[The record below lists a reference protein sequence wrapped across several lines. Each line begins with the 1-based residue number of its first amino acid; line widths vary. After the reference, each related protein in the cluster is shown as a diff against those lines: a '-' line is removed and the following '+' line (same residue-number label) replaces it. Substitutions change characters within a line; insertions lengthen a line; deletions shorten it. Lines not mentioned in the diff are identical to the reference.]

1 MTALT
6 PNTSVERLLC
16 HNNATHARK
25 KKTDRGL
32 DDMHHKIKIVRHT
45 GRRLFQIKINNA
57 TEKQN
62 KKTHTYYLTKYKPKR
77 KISINKTAAT
87 NN

>member
-1 MTALT
+1 MTAFT
-6 PNTSVERLLC
+6 PNTSVERRRC

-25 KKTDRGL
+25 KKQRGL
-32 DDMHHKIKIVRHT
+32 DMHHKIKIVRHT

-77 KISINKTAAT
+77 KISINKAAAT

>member
-1 MTALT
+1 
-6 PNTSVERLLC
+6 
-16 HNNATHARK
+16 
-25 KKTDRGL
+25 
-32 DDMHHKIKIVRHT
+32 MHHKIKIVRHT

-77 KISINKTAAT
+77 KISINKAAT
-87 NN
+87 TNN